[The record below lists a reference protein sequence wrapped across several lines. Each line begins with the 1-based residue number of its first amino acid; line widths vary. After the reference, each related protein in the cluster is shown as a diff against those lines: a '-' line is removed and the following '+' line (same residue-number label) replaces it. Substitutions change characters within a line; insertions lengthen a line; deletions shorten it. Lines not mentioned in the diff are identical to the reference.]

1 MSDSRRVVVGARSGN
16 LGERWYDDDS
26 ELSHP
31 HLSQGAVI
39 MHSYI
44 FFWGWLI
51 LALVF
56 FVGELLTAGFFLVAF
71 GIGAALAAV
80 AAFAG
85 LDILWQLGIFVV
97 VSAIAVFSLRRF
109 ADSVSPTRQRAQVGI
124 DRVLGKKAVVIES
137 INALNGTG
145 IVRVD
150 AEEWRA
156 LPEDRTQII
165 PEKSTV
171 EVLEVD
177 GTRLIVRPLSPPV
190 DSENN

>member
-1 MSDSRRVVVGARSGN
+1 MQSA
-16 LGERWYDDDS
+16 
-26 ELSHP
+26 
-31 HLSQGAVI
+31 
-39 MHSYI
+39 I

-51 LALVF
+51 LALIF

-177 GTRLIVRPLSPPV
+177 GTRLVVRPLSPPV

>member
-1 MSDSRRVVVGARSGN
+1 MQSA
-16 LGERWYDDDS
+16 
-26 ELSHP
+26 
-31 HLSQGAVI
+31 
-39 MHSYI
+39 I

-51 LALVF
+51 LALIF

-109 ADSVSPTRQRAQVGI
+109 ADSVSPTKPRAQVGI

-171 EVLEVD
+171 EVLEVN
-177 GTRLIVRPLSPPV
+177 GTRLVVRPLSLPV